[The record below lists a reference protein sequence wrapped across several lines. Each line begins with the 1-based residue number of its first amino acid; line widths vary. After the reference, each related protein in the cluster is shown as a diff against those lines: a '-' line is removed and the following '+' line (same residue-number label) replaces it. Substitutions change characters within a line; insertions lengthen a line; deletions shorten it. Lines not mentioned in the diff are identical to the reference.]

1 MHPWHQILCK
11 GGSQETGAECE
22 VHGMQGEI
30 KLFVDADEEFPHN
43 THKPLSRPIMTTMH
57 ATKKNNCYK
66 SSLKTNKKFGDPVLI
81 SPRNCPPC
89 PKGRGGQNKR
99 TGTKRDST
107 PPFLLFLPSS
117 SPSYILVQLTAHVS
131 LSGLPVLRTLYKLT
145 PMHKR
150 TNSQNCEFCVL

>member
-81 SPRNCPPC
+81 SPRNFPPC
-89 PKGRGGQNKR
+89 PKGREAK
-99 TGTKRDST
+99 TKEREQKET
-107 PPFLLFLPSS
+107 QLPPFFCSFPPPALLISWF
-117 SPSYILVQLTAHVS
+117 
-131 LSGLPVLRTLYKLT
+131 
-145 PMHKR
+145 
-150 TNSQNCEFCVL
+150 N